1 MRNRR
6 NSDKGANNR
15 QERPERQ
22 DRSNRKGAGGGQ
34 HPHNQRSQKGPPGK
48 QGHHRGAQK
57 NAGNQP
63 STLIES
69 PIRMPKG
76 GRQAQEPANRP
87 KLPPR
92 RYGVVFFDTLAA
104 AKNDVQ
110 RLQELARGY
119 DQLNIVIR
127 AEASMDDP
135 ELAAV
140 GKVFAGAAWALIHD
154 RRVAEGWYNDMH

>member
-6 NSDKGANNR
+6 NSEKGGNNR
-15 QERPERQ
+15 Q
-22 DRSNRKGAGGGQ
+22 DRNRKGGGGGQ
-34 HPHNQRSQKGPPGK
+34 HPDHQSNQNHHRPQKGQSGK
-48 QGHHRGAQK
+48 QGHRGPQK
-57 NAGNQP
+57 NAANQP

-76 GRQAQEPANRP
+76 GRPPQEPANRP

-92 RYGVVFFDTLAA
+92 RYGVVFFETLAA
-104 AKNDVQ
+104 AKNDIQ

-154 RRVAEGWYNDMH
+154 RRVAEGWYNDTH